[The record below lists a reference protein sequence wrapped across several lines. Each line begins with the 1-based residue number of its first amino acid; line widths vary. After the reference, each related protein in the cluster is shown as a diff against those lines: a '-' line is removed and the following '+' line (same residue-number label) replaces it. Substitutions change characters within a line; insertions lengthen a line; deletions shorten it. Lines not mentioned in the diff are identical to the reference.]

1 MQRVLEP
8 EVMDTWEEAVEYD
21 SMDFT
26 AVNTAFAEHTVS
38 LGPTTAQV
46 LDAGTGTARIP
57 ILIAQQ
63 RPEWEIIAIDL
74 SENMLKIGQQNV
86 ERAGVQTQVKLERVD
101 AKQLPY
107 LDAQFDLVISNSII
121 HHLSNPIP
129 FLREL
134 NRVLKP
140 QGGIFLRDL
149 LRPGDQV
156 TRDHLV
162 EHYAGECNEHQ
173 KQLFRDSLQAAFTLE
188 EVNQMIA
195 EVGLENVKIYQ
206 SSDRHWTVERADQ
219 S

>member
-1 MQRVLEP
+1 
-8 EVMDTWEEAVEYD
+8 MDTREEAVEYD

-26 AVNTAFAEHTVS
+26 SVNTAFAEHTVS

-46 LDAGTGTARIP
+46 LDLGTGTARIP

-63 RPEWEIIAIDL
+63 RPQWQLIAIDL

-86 ERAGVQTQVKLERVD
+86 ERSGVQTQVKLERVD

-107 LDAQFDLVISNSII
+107 LEEQFDLVISNSII

-134 NRVLKP
+134 KRVLKP
-140 QGGIFLRDL
+140 KGGILLRDL
-149 LRPGDQV
+149 LRPVDQV

-173 KQLFRDSLQAAFTLE
+173 RQLFRDSLQAAFTLE
-188 EVNQMIA
+188 EVSQMIT
-195 EVGLENVKIYQ
+195 EVGFEGVKIYQ
-206 SSDRHWTVERADQ
+206 SSDRHWTAERVHQ

>member
-26 AVNTAFAEHTVS
+26 AVNADFAEQAVR

-63 RPEWEIIAIDL
+63 RPEWQIIAIDL
-74 SENMLKIGQQNV
+74 SDNMLKIGRQNV

-107 LDAQFDLVISNSII
+107 SEAQFDLVISNSII

-129 FLREL
+129 FLREFK
-134 NRVLKP
+134 RVLKP

-149 LRPGDQV
+149 LRPGDEA
-156 TRDHLV
+156 TRDDLV
-162 EHYAGECNEHQ
+162 ERYAGDCNNHQ
-173 KQLFRDSLQAAFTLE
+173 KQLFRDSLHAAFTLE

-195 EVGLENVKIYQ
+195 EVGLEGMKIYQ
-206 SSDRHWTVERADQ
+206 SSDRHWTAERAAQ